1 MAERGSSARRYA
13 EAAWEIAL
21 RDGTADAWLGDLH
34 RAAAAFTEPRVAEIL
49 RNPTVPVD
57 ERRRL
62 VEGVAGGRLS
72 ARSLNLV
79 TLLLQRGRIE
89 LLPQVAAE
97 LQRLADRNAGV
108 TRAFV
113 TSASALSAD
122 ERRRLTDRL
131 AQLTGGTVELTTQ
144 VDPGILGGV
153 VVRLGDRMID
163 GSVRGR
169 LERLRSQLVSGAL

>member
-1 MAERGSSARRYA
+1 MAATGSSARRYA
-13 EAAWEIAL
+13 EAAWELAQ
-21 RDGTADAWLGDLH
+21 RDRTVDTWRGDLQ
-34 RAAAAFTEPRVAEIL
+34 RAAAAFAEPRIAEIL

-57 ERRRL
+57 ERVRL
-62 VEGVAGGRLS
+62 VEGVSGRL
-72 ARSLNLV
+72 APRTLNLLA
-79 TLLLQRGRIE
+79 LLLQRGRIE

-97 LQRLADRNAGV
+97 FQRLVDLAAGV

-113 TSASALSAD
+113 TTAAPLGAD
-122 ERRRLTDRL
+122 ELRRLRDRL
-131 AQLTGGTVELTTQ
+131 AQLTGGTIEMTTQ